1 MRSEEEVRNITQNRF
16 SEVENIMTVQF
27 PEQALNATGADIL
40 SPLKELEQ
48 GLGILPSDTDL
59 AKSGAAATFTGPPD
73 SVAIIEAGATALS
86 KWWSVV
92 VAGLGGAAV
101 ITSGATKF
109 WSGQTGGVR
118 IALIGGMA
126 GLLIAAVLAIS
137 VMVAADVRGRAQ
149 GMVALYT
156 ARANVAAQFLQQS
169 LTASYPKFA
178 AAQGNAPSAAGV
190 HADAQSN
197 PPDMAGAQA
206 DAQGNPSNG
215 GAAKAALN
223 QAVPIYLAAS
233 SAPALVLHKPSNQA
247 GYLAGVR
254 QLVDGTTE
262 LLLIRQSDQQTTW
275 CAADDLT
282 VTEFT
287 YPREAV

>member
-1 MRSEEEVRNITQNRF
+1 MRSEERSGPYHAESLFRSGEYHDRAI
-16 SEVENIMTVQF
+16 
-27 PEQALNATGADIL
+27 PEQALNASGADIL

-48 GLGILPSDTDL
+48 GLGILPDDTDL

-92 VAGLGGAAV
+92 VAGLGGAAA
-101 ITSGATKF
+101 ITSGVTKF

-126 GLLIAAVLAIS
+126 GLLIAALLAIS

-156 ARANVAAQFLQQS
+156 ARANIAAQFLQQS
-169 LTASYPKFA
+169 LTASHPNCA
-178 AAQGNAPSAAGV
+178 ATQSNPPSAAGV

-197 PPDMAGAQA
+197 PPDR
-206 DAQGNPSNG
+206 

-254 QLVDGTTE
+254 QLADGTTE

-287 YPREAV
+287 YHREAV